1 MTAYSSIVRRH
12 QQIDEV
18 IIRKTHF
25 GARRDRRQ
33 REITYKQTSRRAK
46 KENRFNVPA
55 KPAENETNERPC
67 SYDHSETNRTQKTDA
82 ILKKLKEIGTVSA
95 EPMNS
100 RPENR

>member
-46 KENRFNVPA
+46 KKNKFNVPS
-55 KPAENETNERPC
+55 KPAENETNERPG
-67 SYDHSETNRTQKTDA
+67 SYDHSGTNRTQKTDA
-82 ILKKLKEIGTVSA
+82 ILKKLKEIGTDSA
-95 EPMNS
+95 EPMN
-100 RPENR
+100 

>member
-1 MTAYSSIVRRH
+1 MKSSSGNHTSEQANIKGKK
-12 QQIDEV
+12 IS
-18 IIRKTHF
+18 
-25 GARRDRRQ
+25 
-33 REITYKQTSRRAK
+33 YKQTSRRAK

-55 KPAENETNERPC
+55 NPAENETNEKPC